1 MSIYSELQPIF
12 EYFHQIRKLEDYII
26 YDIKF
31 PTTWKILKKFIVE
44 DKFLNH
50 GHDEDGFI
58 LLSFVSDMSE
68 ESINLTQSNIIGIIN
83 FNLEREEKEKLLQD
97 KIDELKNIFDKQ
109 SLDSLK
115 SLKFDLKQNQEIN
128 FKRNG
133 RAKTSEVAGE
143 VQEE

>member
-31 PTTWKILKKFIVE
+31 PSTWKILKKFIVE

-50 GHDEDGFI
+50 GVDEDGYI
-58 LLSFVSDMSE
+58 LLSFVSELTE
-68 ESINLTQSNIIGIIN
+68 ESINLTQNNILGIVN
-83 FNLEREEKEKLLQD
+83 FNLEREQKEKLLQD
-97 KIDELKNIFDKQ
+97 KIDELKNIFEKQ
-109 SLDSLK
+109 TLDNLK
-115 SLKFDLKQNQEIN
+115 SLKFDLKPNGEIN

-133 RAKTSEVAGE
+133 RAKTIEVAGE
-143 VQEE
+143 IQEE

>member
-1 MSIYSELQPIF
+1 MSIYSELRPIF

-83 FNLEREEKEKLLQD
+83 FNLEREEKEKLFQA
-97 KIDELKNIFDKQ
+97 KVDELKNVFEKQ
-109 SLDSLK
+109 SLDNLK
-115 SLKFDLKQNQEIN
+115 SLKFDLKPTQEIN

-133 RAKTSEVAGE
+133 RAKASEVAGE
-143 VQEE
+143 IQEE